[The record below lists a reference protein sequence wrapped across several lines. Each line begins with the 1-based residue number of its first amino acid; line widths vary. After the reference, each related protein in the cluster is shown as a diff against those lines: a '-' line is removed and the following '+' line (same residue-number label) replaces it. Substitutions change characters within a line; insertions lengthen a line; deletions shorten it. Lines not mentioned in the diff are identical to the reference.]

1 MQGMTQLMSEENLK
15 IIFGIKIK
23 SYRTHLGF
31 SLQELSKKTTIAV
44 SYLSEI
50 ESGKKYPK
58 PEKLIRLAQAL
69 GVDYD
74 ILVSTKV
81 SKDLDPF
88 AALINSDLVRQF
100 PFHLFGISASD
111 ILGLFKNSPENAHAF
126 LQTFL
131 QISRAY
137 DMSLE
142 NFLFAALRTY
152 VRQCNN
158 YFPDL
163 ENLANRYSSS
173 LELDSQT
180 PSFSQLKK
188 ILQEKHGYTVEETEL
203 TEHLDLNGFRSVLRG
218 SDLLSINGKLLSS
231 QKAFILAREIGF
243 VEMDIRERPLTSSW
257 IKVQSFNQLVNNF
270 KASYFGGALLLQQD
284 RVARDVKRLLERPQW
299 DGDSFLELL
308 DLYQA
313 TPEMFLHR
321 MSQLLP
327 GVFGLTKVFYF
338 RFVDEADR
346 PSTILTK
353 ELNMT
358 DSLISY
364 GLGINEHH
372 CRRLLPLRLLKKMRH
387 NMMPIAVGA
396 QKVEFVKSGDSFLL
410 LSMAR
415 SLSLSK
421 TGRSAI
427 AVGIKIEKNSKSA
440 IKFIDDPGIGVEKV
454 SESCERCPL
463 TDCNERVVEA
473 SLIGKQNSLEKRE
486 AALQKFIGE
495 Q

>member
-1 MQGMTQLMSEENLK
+1 M
-15 IIFGIKIK
+15 
-23 SYRTHLGF
+23 

-58 PEKLIRLAQAL
+58 PEKLIRLAQGL
-69 GVDYD
+69 EVDYD
-74 ILVSTKV
+74 TLVSTKV
-81 SKDLDPF
+81 SRDLDPF
-88 AALINSDLVRQF
+88 AALIDSDLVRQF

-163 ENLANRYSSS
+163 ENLANRYFCS
-173 LELDSQT
+173 LELERESQM
-180 PSFSQLKK
+180 PSFNQLKK
-188 ILQEKHGYTVEETEL
+188 ILQKKHGYTVEETEL
-203 TEHLDLNGFRSVLRG
+203 TSHPDLKGLRSVLRG
-218 SDLLSINGKLLSS
+218 GGKLSINGNLLSS

-243 VEMDIRERPLTSSW
+243 VELDIRERPLTSSW

-270 KASYFGGALLLQQD
+270 KASYFGGALLMQRD
-284 RVARDVKRLLERPQW
+284 RVVKDVKQLLERPEW

-308 DLYQA
+308 DRYQA
-313 TPEMFLHR
+313 TPEMLLHR

-327 GVFGLTKVFYF
+327 GVFRLANVFYF

-346 PSTILTK
+346 SSTILTK

-364 GLGINEHH
+364 GLGMNEHH
-372 CRRLLPLRLLKKMRH
+372 CRRMLPLRLLKKLRH
-387 NMMPIAVGA
+387 NMVSLAVGA

-410 LSMAR
+410 LCMAR
-415 SLSLSK
+415 PLSLSK
-421 TGRSAI
+421 TRRSAI
-427 AVGIKIEKNSKSA
+427 ALGIKIDKKSKST
-440 IKFIDDPGIGVEKV
+440 IKFIDDPWIEVEKI

-473 SLIGKQNSLEKRE
+473 SLISKQSSLKKRE
-486 AALQKFIGE
+486 AALQKFIGG